1 MEHIQENKKTI
12 NDEYFTNM
20 VATTINDALMT
31 KYFKDMNN
39 TYENKM
45 VVCSVGNNF
54 AQNLALQTALLSQS
68 MGIGVKLALNCHDL
82 KFLNYMAKQNDVKK
96 IFISVGYDVNGNR
109 NMYEQIYQKFYRNLT
124 ESIDLGV
131 GVILGSYDNV
141 NFQAIENFKQ
151 LRSAGLLKKE
161 LMHV

>member
-1 MEHIQENKKTI
+1 
-12 NDEYFTNM
+12 
-20 VATTINDALMT
+20 
-31 KYFKDMNN
+31 
-39 TYENKM
+39 
-45 VVCSVGNNF
+45 
-54 AQNLALQTALLSQS
+54 
-68 MGIGVKLALNCHDL
+68 
-82 KFLNYMAKQNDVKK
+82 
-96 IFISVGYDVNGNR
+96 
-109 NMYEQIYQKFYRNLT
+109 MYEQIYQKFYRNLT